1 MFQIG
6 RKRIEIDEVILFVYF
21 AIMYAHNAPYP
32 RLFTLCTVGLFCYSL
47 FRCAQ
52 RYRMVLVKSQYK
64 VLAWYFL
71 FAIYEFIISYSNGI
85 IHQEIWI
92 NVVQNV
98 LMIFS
103 LCCYVDSEERYFR
116 VIKIFAY
123 AALYFGMVAWLTSPV
138 SSYGTTLFAGITK
151 SQRNTIAY
159 VVGIGGT
166 IFAYFGLQEKN

>member
-1 MFQIG
+1 
-6 RKRIEIDEVILFVYF
+6 
-21 AIMYAHNAPYP
+21 
-32 RLFTLCTVGLFCYSL
+32 
-47 FRCAQ
+47 
-52 RYRMVLVKSQYK
+52 
-64 VLAWYFL
+64 
-71 FAIYEFIISYSNGI
+71 
-85 IHQEIWI
+85 
-92 NVVQNV
+92 
-98 LMIFS
+98 MIFS

-116 VIKIFAY
+116 LIKIFAY